1 MVRAKGGGRAARRGA
16 PRPARVPDLVA
27 GAVRGAARDDGDT
40 SRARLFSDRAYE
52 AIRER
57 IVTTE
62 LAPGRLL
69 TEAELATQLGLG
81 RMPVR
86 EALQRLVQ
94 DDLVVILPR
103 KGSFVAP
110 IRVEDLPKIFELRLA
125 LEGLASRLA
134 AERMT
139 AEELARLEAL
149 IADARGLSNGSAEH
163 VRVDRAFHRAIAAA
177 TRNEYLQR
185 AVERTLNLALRLLYL
200 SGSRMARVGEIEHEY
215 RAVLRALRRRDG
227 AAAAAAMQAHIEEFR
242 NKVRSTV

>member
-1 MVRAKGGGRAARRGA
+1 
-16 PRPARVPDLVA
+16 VPL
-27 GAVRGAARDDGDT
+27 DDWSPSG
-40 SRARLFSDRAYE
+40 SRLFSDRAYE
-52 AIRER
+52 AIREL
-57 IVTTE
+57 IVTTK

-69 TEAELATQLGLG
+69 TEAALAARLELG

-110 IRVEDLPKIFELRLA
+110 IRLEDLPKIFELRLA
-125 LEGLASRLA
+125 LEGLSSRLA
-134 AERMT
+134 AERIT
-139 AEELARLEAL
+139 REELAWLEAL
-149 IADARGLSNGSAEH
+149 IADAPGLRDGSAQH
-163 VRVDRAFHRAIAAA
+163 VQVDRAFHRAIAAA

-215 RAVLRALRRRDG
+215 WAVLRALRRRDG
-227 AAAAAAMQAHIEEFR
+227 PAAAAAMQAHIEEFR
-242 NKVRSTV
+242 KKVRSTV

>member
-1 MVRAKGGGRAARRGA
+1 
-16 PRPARVPDLVA
+16 VPGTD
-27 GAVRGAARDDGDT
+27 RGAARDDSDT
-40 SRARLFSDRAYE
+40 TRTRLFSDRAYE

-69 TEAELATQLGLG
+69 TEAELASQLGLG

-139 AEELARLEAL
+139 AEELAWLEAL
-149 IADARGLSNGSAEH
+149 IADARGLSDGSAEH

-200 SGSRMARVGEIEHEY
+200 SDSRMARVREIEHEY

-227 AAAAAAMQAHIEEFR
+227 AAAAAAMRGHIEEFR
-242 NKVRSTV
+242 NKVRRTL